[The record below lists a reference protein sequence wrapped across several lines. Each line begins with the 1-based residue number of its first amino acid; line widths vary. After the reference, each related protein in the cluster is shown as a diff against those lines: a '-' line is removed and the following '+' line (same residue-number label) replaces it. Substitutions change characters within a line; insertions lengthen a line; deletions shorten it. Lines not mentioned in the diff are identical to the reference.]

1 MFKSKRVI
9 IIANKKGVKK
19 MGNLIR
25 RAVFKQKQ
33 FYIYELMKTGLF
45 LDSDSLAQWTVSEL
59 RREYEQSIAQRK
71 KKRRAYL
78 ESASS

>member
-1 MFKSKRVI
+1 
-9 IIANKKGVKK
+9 

-59 RREYEQSIAQRK
+59 RREYEQSIAQQK
-71 KKRRAYL
+71 EKRMDDL